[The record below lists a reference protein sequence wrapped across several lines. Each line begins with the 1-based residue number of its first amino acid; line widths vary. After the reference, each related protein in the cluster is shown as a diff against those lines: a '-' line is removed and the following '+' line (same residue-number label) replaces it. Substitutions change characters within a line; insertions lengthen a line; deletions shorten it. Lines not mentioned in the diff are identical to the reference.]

1 MSGASRDVLNS
12 PSESV
17 ESPSEVVRGSSTA
30 SSPIAAPEKHH
41 QPFRN
46 PFGSLQSLYAASN
59 LHCYSFFFFL
69 SNSSRG
75 FIQSVCENQG
85 TYHGTAVLP
94 SPVFPIPGTRQVE
107 LQSAK
112 TIGEKSRG
120 APQVHPNLA
129 LFLFESCPELPL
141 GFSPLHSTSSF
152 SPSSVP
158 SSFWEHYCSGFV
170 QISYGPFWLFFFPT
184 PGGRDLAFRSNSIS
198 VHSFVHC
205 VR

>member
-30 SSPIAAPEKHH
+30 SSPFAAPEKHH

-46 PFGSLQSLYAASN
+46 PSGSLQSL
-59 LHCYSFFFFL
+59 
-69 SNSSRG
+69 RG
-75 FIQSVCENQG
+75 FIQSICENQG

-112 TIGEKSRG
+112 TIGEKSRV

-129 LFLFESCPELPL
+129 LFRFESCPELPL

-158 SSFWEHYCSGFV
+158 SSFWEHYCFV
-170 QISYGPFWLFFFPT
+170 QISYGPSWLFFFPT
-184 PGGRDLAFRSNSIS
+184 PGGRDLAFRSNGIS